1 MSRTQWH
8 REPRILFIDDEQTNV
23 RLVQRLLAR
32 QGYENVTATTDPRMA
47 VPLVESVKPDLVL
60 LDLHMPGMDGFAV
73 LEAMRG
79 AASPD
84 DYVPVVVL
92 TGDGASEAKR
102 RALALGAT
110 DFIAKPFDL
119 DEIALRIRNMLQ
131 TRLLHLALQRE
142 KQAVESAL
150 ERRTWELEEARLET
164 LERLALAAEVRD
176 DDTGQ
181 HTRRVGHLSGV
192 LAEAVGLPPAAVE
205 LIRRAA
211 PLHDIGK
218 IGIPDRVLL
227 KAGPLS
233 DDERTVMQTHTV
245 IGARILG
252 GAQSELLRTA
262 AEIAECHHERWDG
275 TGYPARVGGADIPI
289 SARIVA
295 VVDVFDALTHDRPY
309 RPAWSVE
316 RTLDMIVRG
325 VGTAFD
331 PKVVAAFLATD
342 VAAQADLPAAE
353 HRPDAA
359 QRMAG

>member
-1 MSRTQWH
+1 MSRAQWH
-8 REPRILFIDDEQTNV
+8 REPRILFIDDEQANV
-23 RLVQRLLAR
+23 RLVERLLAR
-32 QGYENVTATTDPRMA
+32 QGYRDVTSTTDPRMA
-47 VPLVESVKPDLVL
+47 VPLMQSVAPDLVL
-60 LDLHMPGMDGFAV
+60 LDLHMPGVDGFAV
-73 LEAMRG
+73 LEALRH
-79 AASPD
+79 AAAGD

-92 TGDGASEAKR
+92 TGDGAVEAKR

-119 DEIALRIRNMLQ
+119 DEIALRIRNLLQ
-131 TRLLHLALQRE
+131 TRLLHLALQHE
-142 KQAVESAL
+142 KRAVESAL
-150 ERRTWELEEARLET
+150 ARRTWELEEARIET

-181 HTRRVGHLSGV
+181 HTRRVGQLSGV
-192 LAEAVGLPPAAVE
+192 LATALGLPATAVE

-227 KAGPLS
+227 KPGPLS
-233 DDERTVMQTHTV
+233 AEERGIMQTHTV

-262 AEIAECHHERWDG
+262 ADIAQHHHERWDG
-275 TGYPARVGGADIPI
+275 AGYPAGVAGADIPI

-316 RTLDMIVRG
+316 RTLDEILQG
-325 VGTAFD
+325 SGTAFD
-331 PKVVAAFLATD
+331 PQVVAAFRALDPMALMEPP
-342 VAAQADLPAAE
+342 VAAGHA
-353 HRPDAA
+353 
-359 QRMAG
+359 

>member
-1 MSRTQWH
+1 
-8 REPRILFIDDEQTNV
+8 
-23 RLVQRLLAR
+23 
-32 QGYENVTATTDPRMA
+32 
-47 VPLVESVKPDLVL
+47 
-60 LDLHMPGMDGFAV
+60 
-73 LEAMRG
+73 
-79 AASPD
+79 
-84 DYVPVVVL
+84 
-92 TGDGASEAKR
+92 
-102 RALALGAT
+102 
-110 DFIAKPFDL
+110 
-119 DEIALRIRNMLQ
+119 MLQ
-131 TRLLHLALQRE
+131 TRLLHLALQHE
-142 KQAVESAL
+142 KQAVEHAL

-192 LAEAVGLPPAAVE
+192 LAAELGLPPATVE

-227 KAGPLS
+227 KPGPLT

-252 GAQSELLRTA
+252 GAQSALLRTG
-262 AEIAECHHERWDG
+262 AEIAQCHHERWDG
-275 TGYPARVGGADIPI
+275 TGYPARVRGADIPI

-316 RTLDMIVRG
+316 RTMDEILRG
-325 VGTAFD
+325 TSTAFD
-331 PKVVAAFLATD
+331 PRVVAAFASL
-342 VAAQADLPAAE
+342 
-353 HRPDAA
+353 DAA
-359 QRMAG
+359 TLMEEPAPDRRRHDAA